1 MSKAYENVERCKSC
15 GLCIAGCPKKAIEM
29 TNELNPAGYKHI
41 RVDREKCVG
50 CGACYT
56 VCPDG
61 VFTITEQAM

>member
-1 MSKAYENVERCKSC
+1 MCKAYENVERCKSC
-15 GLCIAGCPKKAIEM
+15 GLCIADCPKEAIEM
-29 TNELNPAGYKHI
+29 TSELNAAGYKHI

-61 VFTITEQAM
+61 VFTVTEQAM